1 MEIFFKNKTGF
12 HYEIVIVNGLKLLH
26 RVEYRAIIKRVVY
39 TPTRR
44 CTMLMDQVHAVVEY
58 NRTGPVSRMLLVIRT
73 GLGIRHTNFG
83 LNNCQSRARFS
94 PSPHSAHVNLR
105 SDLAPYASFNLVR
118 NLTRSYKLKIFLF
131 KSHCIWVGII
141 RDQSIRGM

>member
-1 MEIFFKNKTGF
+1 MCSEKLQTSNVMKRTFKDSYLYNSIWKCFKNKTGF
-12 HYEIVIVNGLKLLH
+12 HYEIAIVNGLKLLH
-26 RVEYRAIIKRVVY
+26 RVEYRAIIKRVAY

-58 NRTGPVSRMLLVIRT
+58 NRTGPVSRMLLLVIRT
-73 GLGIRHTNFG
+73 GLWIRHTNFG

-105 SDLAPYASFNLVR
+105 SDLAPYASFNLV
-118 NLTRSYKLKIFLF
+118 N
-131 KSHCIWVGII
+131 
-141 RDQSIRGM
+141 